1 MCMYVCVSFSVL
13 AEHQA
18 KEFVFYYACETC
30 MRFIMHV
37 KVIEYKIKR
46 NVCFYSLT
54 ITIYLLTPP
63 SKYIYINY
71 LNYDY
76 LVLTCCLW
84 FTRFTY
90 TILLFGVFI
99 CYTVRLLTIYPLR
112 FSIYWSI
119 YLLHCLLTILLIPN
133 LLLLK
138 FFLFFFEVKE
148 RRTKFRN

>member
-1 MCMYVCVSFSVL
+1 MWDLHEIYYACESYIYIYIYIYIYVCMYVCVSFSVL

-63 SKYIYINY
+63 SKYIYIY
-71 LNYDY
+71 KLFKLWLSCLN
-76 LVLTCCLW
+76 LLFVV
-84 FTRFTY
+84 Y
-90 TILLFGVFI
+90 TIYVHNLAVW
-99 CYTVRLLTIYPLR
+99 R
-112 FSIYWSI
+112 I
-119 YLLHCLLTILLIPN
+119 YLLHCTFIDYISS
-133 LLLLK
+133 
-138 FFLFFFEVKE
+138 
-148 RRTKFRN
+148 